1 MKVLFH
7 LGHPAHYHLFKNII
21 KKLKE
26 SKFQI
31 KILIKKKDILEDLL
45 KEEGLEFL
53 YSSQKGRGDNNF
65 FIAWGLCIRDLALL
79 RIALKFKPELLVG
92 TSAEITHVG
101 KLLNI
106 PSVVVNEDD
115 FNAIPLFS
123 KLSYP
128 FANHILTPVS
138 CKTGKWRYKSI
149 NYDGYHELAYL
160 RPNNFSPEAR
170 IIDSFHSSDSKYFI
184 LRFAKLTAHHDTR
197 KRGINADIASKIV
210 KMLEQHGKV
219 YISSERKLEPQF
231 ERYKIKINPSDIHHA
246 LYFADLYIGDSQ
258 TMAAEA
264 AVLGTPSIRFNDF
277 VGKLGYLEELEHKYG
292 LTYGIKAYEP
302 QKLYNKIKELLETP
316 NPKKNWQARRNKML
330 SEKIDVTEFM
340 AWFFENYPGS
350 AEVMKENP
358 DFQKRFK

>member
-26 SKFQI
+26 NKCKI

-45 KEEGLEFL
+45 IEEGLEFF
-53 YSSQKGRGDNNF
+53 YSSKKGRGDNNF
-65 FIAWGLCIRDLALL
+65 SIAWGLFIRDLALL
-79 RIALKFKPELLVG
+79 RIAWKFKPELLLG

-101 KLLNI
+101 KLLDI

-115 FNAIPLFS
+115 FNAIPLFCY
-123 KLSYP
+123 LSYP
-128 FANHILTPVS
+128 FANHILTPAS

-160 RPNNFSPEAR
+160 HPNNFSPDAR
-170 IIDSFHSSDSKYFI
+170 IIDFFHSCTSRYFI
-184 LRFAKLTAHHDTR
+184 LRFVKLTAYHDTR
-197 KRGINADIASKIV
+197 KGGINADIALKII
-210 KMLEQHGKV
+210 KMLEQHGKI
-219 YISSERKLEPQF
+219 YISSERELEPQF
-231 ERYKIKINPSDIHHA
+231 EKWRININPVDMHHA
-246 LYFADLYIGDSQ
+246 LFYADMCIGDSQ

-292 LTYGIKAYEP
+292 LTYGIKTSEP
-302 QKLYNKIKELLETP
+302 QKLYIKIQELLNTP
-316 NPKKNWQARRNKML
+316 SLKEKWQDRRKKML
-330 SEKIDVTEFM
+330 SEKIDVTAFM
-340 AWFFENYPGS
+340 IWFIENYPES
-350 AEVMKENP
+350 VEIMKKEP
-358 DFQKRFK
+358 SFQREFK